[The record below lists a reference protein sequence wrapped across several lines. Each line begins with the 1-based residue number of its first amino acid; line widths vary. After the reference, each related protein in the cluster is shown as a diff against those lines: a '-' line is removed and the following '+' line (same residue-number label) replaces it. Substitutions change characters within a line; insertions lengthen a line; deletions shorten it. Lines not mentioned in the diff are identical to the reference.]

1 MQQQVNYNEK
11 VLLPFLERK
20 AKELLSVNL
29 VLEAKLL
36 MEMEKNRD
44 LESEIQTLK
53 GKLESLKKSKK
64 SKGEES
70 QESTDA
76 EVY

>member
-1 MQQQVNYNEK
+1 MKEVNYNEK

-29 VLEAKLL
+29 VLEARLL
-36 MEMEKNRD
+36 AEMEKNRD
-44 LESEIQTLK
+44 LESEMQTLK
-53 GKLESLKKSKK
+53 SKLESLKKSKK
-64 SKGEES
+64 SKGDES
-70 QESTDA
+70 QEPLGA

>member
-70 QESTDA
+70 QEPTDA